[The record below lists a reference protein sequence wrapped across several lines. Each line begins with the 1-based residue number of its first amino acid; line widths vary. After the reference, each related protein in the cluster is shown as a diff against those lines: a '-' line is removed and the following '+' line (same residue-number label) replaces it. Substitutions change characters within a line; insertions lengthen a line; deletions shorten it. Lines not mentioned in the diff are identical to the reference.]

1 MVEIMEMEVLYTKL
15 KEKDFLYLLLLQYLD
30 VKFIAMLEL
39 LIKLARLVKL
49 YFLVL
54 YVTF

>member
-1 MVEIMEMEVLYTKL
+1 MEMEVLYTKL

-49 YFLVL
+49 YYLVL

>member
-49 YFLVL
+49 YYLVL